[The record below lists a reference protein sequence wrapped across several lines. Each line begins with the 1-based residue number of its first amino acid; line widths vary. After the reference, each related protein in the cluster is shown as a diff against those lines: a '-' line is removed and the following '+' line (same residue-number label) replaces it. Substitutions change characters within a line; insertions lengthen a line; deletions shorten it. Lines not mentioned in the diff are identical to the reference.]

1 MQLRHLCVRTSI
13 GVNFSERMTDFLFQL
28 PQPQLYAPGCIVPLP
43 RQKLWSGGVRIFD
56 SFVSSF
62 SDMFTDE
69 CRVTSFSGELL
80 MSEAC
85 QVTADESC

>member
-1 MQLRHLCVRTSI
+1 MHLAALCPYLVKNC
-13 GVNFSERMTDFLFQL
+13 G
-28 PQPQLYAPGCIVPLP
+28 P
-43 RQKLWSGGVRIFD
+43 GGVRIFD

-69 CRVTSFSGELL
+69 CRVTSFSSELL